1 MESSPD
7 LPTVLAQWT
16 FHPFWVLVLVAAAA
30 VYWAAFRRAAARGFP
45 HPRWR
50 LVSFMLSLVLV
61 LLAVCSP
68 IDHYGRSVL
77 FVDFTGFLLLTMV
90 APPVMLL
97 GAPLTL
103 GFRATGKTGSRRL
116 RNLYRCRLVAAITF
130 PVVTWLV
137 FAVATYV
144 WQFTDLTELAVR
156 HQPVRY
162 VEQAT
167 MLGVGLLFWNPA
179 IVADPLRWRLPYPLR
194 SLYVFVEMTHKGL
207 FGGMF
212 LSMTSAV
219 HGDLS
224 ANAPAWAPAP
234 LTDQRLGIL
243 ILWIGGNVI
252 FLAALIMLIAGWM
265 QYEKRHQER
274 VDRKLRLEAEAKAR
288 RRAALDQVF
297 RKGV

>member
-1 MESSPD
+1 MTNKKEMSQSD
-7 LPTVLAQWT
+7 WT
-16 FHPFWVLVLVAAAA
+16 YLVLGVAMLFGLLVRFLPGLMA
-30 VYWAAFRRAAARGFP
+30 GFP
-45 HPRWR
+45 
-50 LVSFMLSLVLV
+50 LN
-61 LLAVCSP
+61 
-68 IDHYGRSVL
+68 D
-77 FVDFTGFLLLTMV
+77 
-90 APPVMLL
+90 
-97 GAPLTL
+97 
-103 GFRATGKTGSRRL
+103 
-116 RNLYRCRLVAAITF
+116 
-130 PVVTWLV
+130 
-137 FAVATYV
+137 
-144 WQFTDLTELAVR
+144 
-156 HQPVRY
+156 
-162 VEQAT
+162 
-167 MLGVGLLFWNPA
+167 
-179 IVADPLRWRLPYPLR
+179 
-194 SLYVFVEMTHKGL
+194 
-207 FGGMF
+207 GGMF